1 MTDDFFCVLF
11 SWHSRPIRRSVISS
25 GILFFCLF
33 LFVFLSFKRE
43 CWPAF
48 RCLPGTQID
57 SWILLSTRHVSIEK
71 RKKKNVVDRLMFI
84 SFVKEFRQL
93 IAALGKRQK
102 KELYVTAVRSSLLVT
117 GEGWR
122 RILSVLVLHGRVEQ
136 TVCLVNFWKNN
147 HNHYDSNNLSVGG
160 KKKNLQE
167 ARVLPFS
174 RHTKHD

>member
-1 MTDDFFCVLF
+1 
-11 SWHSRPIRRSVISS
+11 
-25 GILFFCLF
+25 
-33 LFVFLSFKRE
+33 
-43 CWPAF
+43 
-48 RCLPGTQID
+48 
-57 SWILLSTRHVSIEK
+57 
-71 RKKKNVVDRLMFI
+71 MFI

-147 HNHYDSNNLSVGG
+147 HNHYDSNNLSVGE
-160 KKKNLQE
+160 KKKL
-167 ARVLPFS
+167 ARDSRPPFFS
-174 RHTKHD
+174 PHKT

>member
-1 MTDDFFCVLF
+1 MLAGF
-11 SWHSRPIRRSVISS
+11 SVFAWHTN
-25 GILFFCLF
+25 
-33 LFVFLSFKRE
+33 
-43 CWPAF
+43 W
-48 RCLPGTQID
+48 
-57 SWILLSTRHVSIEK
+57 LLNTFIYSTCFNWK
-71 RKKKNVVDRLMFI
+71 KKKKNVVDRLMFI

-160 KKKNLQE
+160 KKKKL
-167 ARVLPFS
+167 ARGSRPPFFS
-174 RHTKHD
+174 PHKTWLMRLLVP